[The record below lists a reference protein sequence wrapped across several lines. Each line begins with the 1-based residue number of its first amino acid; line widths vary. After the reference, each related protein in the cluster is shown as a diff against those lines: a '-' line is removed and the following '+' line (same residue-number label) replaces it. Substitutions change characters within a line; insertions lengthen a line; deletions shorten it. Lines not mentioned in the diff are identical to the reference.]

1 MTSSKDSS
9 EKSQPSDESGGGS
22 STSRSLL
29 LRVRDN
35 ESGAWDR
42 LVTLY
47 APLVCY
53 WCRKYGVADQEIP
66 DIVQDVFQSV
76 ATGIKRFRSDRA
88 NDTFR
93 GWLHTITR
101 TKSIDH
107 FRRKQKSAE
116 GTGGSDALRLLQ
128 QIPDNNQTD
137 SESDDADD
145 VHVYHDLF
153 LRACDLIRTDF
164 RETTWKAFWRV
175 VVDGQSPKDVADE
188 LSMKP
193 GTVRVAKS
201 RVLQRLRLELGELP
215 E

>member
-1 MTSSKDSS
+1 MMTSSEDSS
-9 EKSQPSDESGGGS
+9 GDSRQSGDGT

-29 LRVRDN
+29 LRVREN

-42 LVTLY
+42 LVSLY

-53 WCRKYGVADQEIP
+53 WCRKYGVVDHDIP
-66 DIVQDVFQSV
+66 DVVQDVFQSV
-76 ATGIKRFRSDRA
+76 ATGIAAFRNDRDK
-88 NDTFR
+88 DTFR
-93 GWLHTITR
+93 GWLHTISK

-107 FRRKQKSAE
+107 FRRKRATIEAS
-116 GTGGSDALRLLQ
+116 GGADALRLLN
-128 QIPDNNQTD
+128 QIPDRHQIAG
-137 SESDDADD
+137 EMEEVDD
-145 VHVYHDLF
+145 VHIYHDLF

-164 RETTWKAFWRV
+164 KEKTWKAFWRV
-175 VVDGQSPKDVADE
+175 AVDGQSPNDVGEE

-201 RVLQRLRLELGELP
+201 RVLQRLRQELGELP